1 VRFENGVQFIHSAD
15 RRSDGSGGGAGM
27 THTFPDLVF
36 EFCSREDA
44 RYKEVRDQHYVE
56 NKGAYAQQVHFL
68 IWHKG
73 TMAGIISGGSAAHA
87 VASRDA
93 FFGITKENREKV
105 LNGVIDN
112 TVFRLVKN
120 EPNLSTRV
128 IALWRK
134 VVPLVWDYLYGVPVF
149 GFETFVVEEDHRK
162 GSLYKADNWILVGE
176 TSGNGKSH
184 ENGLT
189 GELTRKNVVPKLIFC
204 KWRDGLSI
212 PVESDYVSSW
222 KGKTPDEKKR
232 RKTIA
237 ERRKHLM
244 GKVFYLR
251 NSYSLNSA
259 YFTPRENVLPIAAHD
274 RDSSM
279 IQVRAALVAG
289 RRKKFGFS

>member
-1 VRFENGVQFIHSAD
+1 
-15 RRSDGSGGGAGM
+15 M

-36 EFCSREDA
+36 EFCSREDR
-44 RYKEVRDQHYVE
+44 RYKEVRDVHYVE
-56 NKGAYAQQVHFL
+56 NKGAHAQQIHFL
-68 IWHKG
+68 IWYEG
-73 TMAGIISGGSAAHA
+73 TVAGIISGGSGAYA

-93 FFGITKENREKV
+93 FFGITKENRKYV

-134 VVPLVWDYLYGVPVF
+134 VVPLVWEDLYAVPVF

-162 GSLYKADNWILVGE
+162 GSLYKADNWTSAGE

-189 GELTRKNVVPKLIFC
+189 GELTRKSVVPKLIFC
-204 KWRDGLSI
+204 KWRDGFST
-212 PVESDYVSSW
+212 PVESEYVSSW
-222 KGKTPDEKKR
+222 KGKTPEEKQR
-232 RKTIA
+232 GKTIA

-244 GKVFYLR
+244 GKVFYIR
-251 NSYSLNSA
+251 NSYSLNSV
-259 YFTPRENVLPIAAHD
+259 YFTPLQNVLPVAAHD
-274 RDSSM
+274 CNASK
-279 IQVRAALVAG
+279 IPARAALAAQ
-289 RRKKFGFS
+289 RREA